1 MSRQLIHGLRLVLA
15 VLFVCLVPLAVAG
28 GGASS
33 AWAESEPRR
42 WARKKRNQEILDGYV
57 KAIGVRKAIGA
68 RSVDIITQF
77 LIEAATLT
85 GLGGVL
91 GIVLGVGLSLLIK
104 MILPTY
110 IPLWAP
116 IVGFCVSVG
125 LGLVFGL
132 LPAWKAA
139 RLNPIDA
146 LRYE

>member
-1 MSRQLIHGLRLVLA
+1 
-15 VLFVCLVPLAVAG
+15 
-28 GGASS
+28 
-33 AWAESEPRR
+33 
-42 WARKKRNQEILDGYV
+42 
-57 KAIGVRKAIGA
+57 
-68 RSVDIITQF
+68 
-77 LIEAATLT
+77 
-85 GLGGVL
+85 
-91 GIVLGVGLSLLIK
+91 

-116 IVGFCVSVG
+116 IVGFGVSVG